1 MSTTGEQVVT
11 VITLTAS
18 FRDGFTQGRE
28 GFYRAIKVGNQVKE
42 DVIVDMV
49 RNLTEIAA
57 EGWLSEDL
65 LRRDA
70 GILAGY
76 SPIARAWFRPG
87 SVISH
92 FCTKVKKRGVETYGE
107 GYITARPGFP
117 NCRIE
122 PFGAVGI

>member
-11 VITLTAS
+11 VITLTSS

-42 DVIVDMV
+42 DIIIDMV

-65 LRRDA
+65 LRRDV
-70 GILAGY
+70 GILA
-76 SPIARAWFRPG
+76 RMLTN
-87 SVISH
+87 
-92 FCTKVKKRGVETYGE
+92 CTSIV
-107 GYITARPGFP
+107 
-117 NCRIE
+117 
-122 PFGAVGI
+122 

>member
-11 VITLTAS
+11 VITLTAA

-70 GILAGY
+70 GILAG
-76 SPIARAWFRPG
+76 ILTN
-87 SVISH
+87 
-92 FCTKVKKRGVETYGE
+92 CTSMV
-107 GYITARPGFP
+107 
-117 NCRIE
+117 
-122 PFGAVGI
+122 